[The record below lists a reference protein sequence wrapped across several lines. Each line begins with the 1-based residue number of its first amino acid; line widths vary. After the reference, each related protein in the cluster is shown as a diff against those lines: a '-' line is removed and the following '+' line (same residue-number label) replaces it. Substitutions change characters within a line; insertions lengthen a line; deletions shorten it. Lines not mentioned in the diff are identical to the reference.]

1 MTFYKDRKIAH
12 SFIAAC
18 TCLLLLTNRADAQL
32 HTPHL
37 PGNKPL
43 RHAED
48 LMAQKQYRNAVLA
61 VDMFMQQPRSATQP
75 LSHSE
80 QDKAGYI
87 KAISLLS
94 VQDPDAED
102 MAIRYISHTANPAYK
117 QRTAFA
123 LAQSYFR
130 NNRFAD
136 AIRYYELAGVANLD
150 NEEII
155 NAKFEL
161 AYCYFNNSQFN
172 QAEPLLASVRELGGK
187 YYDAGNYYY
196 GLLAYNKNNYEDALN
211 SFNRI
216 ENKKEYN
223 NIVPYYIAEIHYFTG
238 HKQKALQEALR
249 LINRTEKSFYHNELH
264 LLAAQVYFEDKNYTE
279 ALPYFEYYYENT
291 ERIRKEDL
299 YEMAYC
305 YYQLQDWEDAID
317 YFQQLSE
324 TRDSLGQSS
333 TYLLGDCYLKTGD
346 KKSARNAFT
355 ICADMPFN
363 PGQKEASML
372 IAAKLSYEMGYNSD
386 AIYYINLLLA
396 DFPNSAHADEAK
408 TMLSDLLIRTS
419 NYAEAYDALRDV
431 NKRDNNYNRI
441 FQKVTYGYAM
451 QQMQAG
457 NYSFADSLL
466 NMSLAGGTDPVYT
479 TAAYFWKADLA
490 YRAGDYKSSINYGSR
505 FVNSEGRKEW
515 VTMLSPDATERNA
528 FITMGHASMELS
540 AFKEAQDFFSKAR
553 YNADTTSDSLFITS
567 TVLQEADAVF
577 MQKDYSKAVS
587 LYDKVIAANTAD
599 ADYARFQKAVIL
611 GLSGNNKGKA
621 EILSGL
627 IGRTPASKYEHDA
640 RYELGLTY
648 IEDSKYTAAINTMM
662 PLTEAYEIRNMAPR
676 AWMKIGFAYQQSGN
690 EQKAIASYK
699 RIVQEYPASEE
710 RTAALDALKSLYIQS
725 GKPGDYAKLL
735 NENNITGTEENN
747 LDTTYYATAE
757 AQYAAGNWGKAR
769 QLLDEY
775 LQKYPTGAFTVK
787 AHYYKAESHYQLKEY
802 KNALGEYREVLAA
815 PWSNFSENS
824 ARRASAITFN
834 MEDWQAAKKHYT
846 ELRNIAMT
854 EENLLAAYN
863 GLMLTNDK
871 LNERSS
877 AAAYAD
883 TLLSITSV
891 DGKIKENA
899 LLIKA
904 NAKMMEAN
912 YDEAL
917 SLFKQLETAGMAATA
932 AEARYNIAFIYYLQ
946 GNLKEA
952 ETAANNTIQL
962 SAGNDYWVVKSF
974 ILLADILVQ
983 QKDYFN
989 AKATLQ
995 SIIKNSKIPELKNQ
1009 ATEKLKE
1016 VKQLENKKTKLSDK

>member
-1 MTFYKDRKIAH
+1 MTFYKDKKIAH

-18 TCLLLLTNRADAQL
+18 TCLLLFSSRVSAQL

-37 PGNKPL
+37 PGNKHL
-43 RHAED
+43 RSAEE
-48 LMAQKQYRNAVLA
+48 LLAQKQYRNAVLA
-61 VDMFMQQPRSATQP
+61 VDLFMQQPRSTTLP

-80 QDKAGYI
+80 SDKAGYI
-87 KAISLLS
+87 RTISLLNLE
-94 VQDPDAED
+94 DADAERD
-102 MAIRYISHTANPAYK
+102 AINYISRTANPAYK
-117 QRTAFA
+117 QRAAYA
-123 LAQSYFR
+123 LAQNYFR

-136 AIRYYELAGVANLD
+136 AIKYYELAGVANLN
-150 NEEII
+150 NEEVI

-196 GLLAYNKNNYEDALN
+196 GLLAYNKNNYKDALN

-216 ENKKEYN
+216 EDKKEYS
-223 NIVPYYIAEIHYFTG
+223 NIVPYYVAEIHYFTG
-238 HKQKALQEALR
+238 NKQKALQDALK
-249 LINRTEKSFYHNELH
+249 LIKRPEKTFYHNELH
-264 LLAAQVYFEDKNYTE
+264 LLAAQVYFEDKNYKE
-279 ALPYFEYYYENT
+279 ALPYFEYYYDNT

-305 YYQLQDWEDAID
+305 YYQVQDWEYAID

-346 KKSARNAFT
+346 KKSARNAFS

-386 AIYYINLLLA
+386 AIYYVNLLLA
-396 DFPNSAHADEAK
+396 DFPNSVHADEAK

-419 NYAEAYDALRDV
+419 NYAEAYDALQDV
-431 NKRDNNYNRI
+431 NKRDDNYNRI

-451 QQMQAG
+451 QQMQLG
-457 NYSFADSLL
+457 NYTFADSLL
-466 NMSLAGGTDPVYT
+466 DMSLSGTDPVYKD
-479 TAAYFWKADLA
+479 AAFFWKSDLA
-490 YRAGDYKSSINYGSR
+490 YRAGNFQAVINHGNR
-505 FVNSEGRKEW
+505 FINSAGRKEW
-515 VTMLSPDATERNA
+515 VEMLSPDATQRNA
-528 FITMGHASMELS
+528 LITMGHAAMELS
-540 AFKEAQDFFSKAR
+540 DFKEAQNYFSKAR
-553 YNADTTSDSLFITS
+553 YTAGTTDSLFIAS

-577 MQKDYSKAVS
+577 MQKDYNKAIS
-587 LYDKVIAANTAD
+587 LYDKVIEANTPD
-599 ADYARFQKAVIL
+599 ADYARFQKAIIS
-611 GLSGNNKGKA
+611 GLSGNNKAKA

-627 IGRTPASKYEHDA
+627 IGRTPASKYENDA

-648 IEDSKYTAAINTMM
+648 IEENKYAAAIQAMK
-662 PLTEAYEIRNMAPR
+662 PLTEAYEVRNMAPR
-676 AWMKIGFAYQQSGN
+676 AWMKIGFAYQQAGN
-690 EQKAIASYK
+690 EQKAIESYK
-699 RIVQEYPASEE
+699 RIVQEYPTSEE
-710 RTAALDALKSLYIQS
+710 RNAALDALKSLYIQS
-725 GKPGDYAKLL
+725 GKAGDYASLL
-735 NENNITGTEENN
+735 KENNISGTEENN

-757 AQYAAGNWGKAR
+757 AQYAAGNWSKAKG
-769 QLLDEY
+769 LLSEY
-775 LQKYPTGAFTVK
+775 LEKYPNGAFTGK

-802 KNALGEYREVLAA
+802 KAALAEYEQVLSA

-824 ARRASAITFN
+824 ARRAAAIAFN
-834 MEDWQAAKKHYT
+834 MEDWQTAKKYYSQ
-846 ELRNIAMT
+846 LRNIAMT
-854 EENLLAAYN
+854 EENLLTAYN
-863 GLMLTNDK
+863 GLMLVNDK
-871 LNERSS
+871 LKERSS
-877 AAAYAD
+877 ASAYAD

-891 DGKIKENA
+891 DGKTKENA

-904 NAKMMEAN
+904 NSLMMAAN
-912 YDEAL
+912 YNEAL
-917 SLFKQLETAGMAATA
+917 VVFKQLETAGIAATA
-932 AEARYNIAFIYYLQ
+932 AEARYNIAFIHYLQ

-974 ILLADILVQ
+974 LLLADILVQ

-995 SIIKNSKIPELKNQ
+995 SIIKNSKIPELKTM

-1016 VKQLENKKTKLSDK
+1016 VKQLENKKTKLSD

>member
-12 SFIAAC
+12 SFVAAC
-18 TCLLLLTNRADAQL
+18 ITFLLLTNRADAQL
-32 HTPHL
+32 HTPHMA
-37 PGNKPL
+37 GNRQLK
-43 RHAED
+43 HAEE
-48 LMAQKQYRNAVLA
+48 LLAQKQYRNAALA
-61 VDMFMQQPRSATQP
+61 ADLFIKQPRSATTP
-75 LSHSE
+75 LSQSE
-80 QDKAGYI
+80 RDKAGYV
-87 KAISLLS
+87 KTISLLNT
-94 VQDPDAED
+94 QDTDAESV
-102 MAIRYISHTANPAYK
+102 ALHFIHHTANPTYK
-117 QRTAFA
+117 QRAA
-123 LAQSYFR
+123 YGLAQNYFR
-130 NNRFAD
+130 NNRYAD
-136 AIRYYELAGVANLD
+136 AIRYYELAGVANLS
-150 NEEII
+150 NEEVI

-161 AYCYFNNSQFN
+161 AYCYFNNSQFTE
-172 QAEPLLASVRELGGK
+172 AEPLLASVRELGGK

-196 GLLAYNKNNYEDALN
+196 GLLAYNKNNYKDALN

-216 ENKKEYN
+216 EDKKEYS

-238 HKQKALQEALR
+238 NRQKALQDALK

-264 LLAAQVYFEDKNYTE
+264 LLAAQVYFEDKNYTD
-279 ALPYFEYYYENT
+279 ALPYFEYYYDNT

-346 KKSARNAFT
+346 KKSARNAFS

-372 IAAKLSYEMGYNSD
+372 IAARLSYELGYNSD
-386 AIYYINLLLA
+386 AIYYVNLLLA
-396 DFPNSAHADEAK
+396 DFPNSKYTDEAK

-419 NYAEAYDALRDV
+419 NYAEAYDALSDV
-431 NKRDNNYNRI
+431 HNRDNNYNRI
-441 FQKVTYGYAM
+441 YQKVTYGYAM

-457 NYSFADSLL
+457 NYGFADSLL
-466 NMSLAGGTDPVYT
+466 DMSVAAGTDPVYK
-479 TAAYFWKADLA
+479 AASYFWKADLA
-490 YRAGDYKSSINYGSR
+490 YRAMNYKMAIEYGNR
-505 FVNSEGRKEW
+505 FVNSPGKKEW

-540 AFKEAQDFFSKAR
+540 TFKEAQEYFSKAR
-553 YNADTTSDSLFITS
+553 YNADASTDSLFITS

-577 MQKDYSKAVS
+577 MQKDYDKAIA
-587 LYDKVIAANTAD
+587 LYDKVIAANTSD
-599 ADYARFQKAVIL
+599 ADYARYQKAVIL
-611 GLSGNNKGKA
+611 GLSGNNKSKA

-627 IGRTPASKYEHDA
+627 IGRNPASKYENDA

-648 IEDSKYTAAINTMM
+648 IEENKYSAAVNTMM

-690 EQKAIASYK
+690 EQKAIESYQ
-699 RIVQEYPASEE
+699 RIVKEYPTSAEYVAS
-710 RTAALDALKSLYIQS
+710 LDALKSLYIQI
-725 GKPGDYAKLL
+725 GKPGEYARLL
-735 NENNITGTEENN
+735 KDNNIQGSEENN

-757 AQYAAGNWGKAR
+757 TQYASGNWAQAKN
-769 QLLDEY
+769 LLSEY
-775 LQKYPTGAFTVK
+775 LEKYPNGSFAGK

-802 KNALGEYREVLAA
+802 KEALVEYGYVLNA

-824 ARRASAITFN
+824 ARRAAAIAFN
-834 MEDWQAAKKHYT
+834 MEDWQQARKHYT

-854 EENLLAAYN
+854 EENLLTAYN

-871 LNERSS
+871 LNERS
-877 AAAYAD
+877 AASAYAD
-883 TLLSITSV
+883 TLLSITST
-891 DGKIKENA
+891 DAKIKENA
-899 LLIKA
+899 QLIKA
-904 NAKMMEAN
+904 NALMMAAD
-912 YDEAL
+912 YDGAL
-917 SLFKQLETAGMAATA
+917 ALFLQLETAGIAATA
-932 AEARYNIAFIYYLQ
+932 AEARYNISFIQYLK
-946 GNLKEA
+946 GNIKEA
-952 ETAANNTIQL
+952 EAAANNTIQL
-962 SAGNDYWVVKSF
+962 SAGEEYWVVKSF
-974 ILLADILVQ
+974 LLLADILVQ

-995 SIIKNSKIPELKNQ
+995 SIIKNCKISELKNQ
-1009 ATEKLKE
+1009 ANEKLKE

>member
-12 SFIAAC
+12 SFIAVC
-18 TCLLLLTNRADAQL
+18 TCFLLLANRAEAQL

-37 PGNKPL
+37 PGNKQL
-43 RHAED
+43 RQAEE
-48 LMAQKQYRNAVLA
+48 LLAQKQYRNAVLA
-61 VDMFMQQPRSATQP
+61 VDIFMQQPHSATRP
-75 LSHSE
+75 ISHSE
-80 QDKAGYI
+80 SDKAGYI
-87 KAISLLS
+87 KAISLLNL
-94 VQDPDAED
+94 QDADAESV
-102 MAIRYISHTANPAYK
+102 AISYINHTANPAYK

-123 LAQSYFR
+123 LAQSYFKT
-130 NNRFAD
+130 NRFAD

-196 GLLAYNKNNYEDALN
+196 GLLAYNKNNYQDALN

-238 HKQKALQEALR
+238 NKQKALQDALR
-249 LINRTEKSFYHNELH
+249 LINRSEKSFYHNELH
-264 LLAAQVYFEDKNYTE
+264 LLAAQVYFEDKNYSE

-346 KKSARNAFT
+346 TKSARNAFS

-363 PGQKEASML
+363 SGQKEASML

-386 AIYYINLLLA
+386 AIYYVNLLLA
-396 DFPNSAHADEAK
+396 DFPNSVHADEAK

-419 NYAEAYDALRDV
+419 NYAEAYDALTDV
-431 NKRDNNYNRI
+431 SKRDNNYNRI

-451 QQMQAG
+451 QQMQAS
-457 NYSFADSLL
+457 NYVFADSLL
-466 NMSLAGGTDPVYT
+466 NMSLAGGTDPVYK

-490 YRAGDYKSSINYGSR
+490 YRAGNYKAAINYGNR
-505 FVNSEGRKEW
+505 FVSSDGRKEW
-515 VTMLSPDATERNA
+515 VAMLSPDATDRNA
-528 FITMGHASMELS
+528 LITMGHASMELS
-540 AFKEAQDFFSKAR
+540 AFKEAQDYFSKAR
-553 YNADTTSDSLFITS
+553 YNADTATDSLFIAS

-577 MQKDYSKAVS
+577 MQKDYNKAIT
-587 LYDKVIAANTAD
+587 LYDKVIAANTSD

-627 IGRTPASKYEHDA
+627 IGRAPASKYENDA

-648 IEDSKYTAAINTMM
+648 IEENKYSAAINTLM

-690 EQKAIASYK
+690 EQKAIASYQ

-725 GKPGDYAKLL
+725 GKAGDYATLL
-735 NENNITGTEENN
+735 KENNITGTEENN

-757 AQYAAGNWGKAR
+757 AQYAAGNWIKAKN
-769 QLLDEY
+769 LLDEY
-775 LQKYPTGAFTVK
+775 LQKYPNGAFAGK

-802 KNALGEYREVLAA
+802 KDALSEYQQVLAA

-834 MEDWQAAKKHYT
+834 MEDWQAAKKYYT

-854 EENLLAAYN
+854 EENLLVAYN
-863 GLMLTNDK
+863 GLMLTNNK

-877 AAAYAD
+877 ASAYAD
-883 TLLSITSV
+883 TLLSITIV
-891 DGKIKENA
+891 DSKIKENA

-904 NAKMMEAN
+904 NALMMETD
-912 YDEAL
+912 YDNAL
-917 SLFKQLETAGMAATA
+917 TLFKQLETAGIAATA
-932 AEARYNIAFIYYLQ
+932 AEARYNIAFIHYLQ

>member
-12 SFIAAC
+12 SFVAAC
-18 TCLLLLTNRADAQL
+18 ISFLLLTNRADAQL
-32 HTPHL
+32 HTPHMA
-37 PGNKPL
+37 GNRQLK
-43 RHAED
+43 HAEE
-48 LMAQKQYRNAVLA
+48 LLAQKQYQNAALA
-61 VDMFMQQPRSATQP
+61 ADLFMQQPRSATTPISQ
-75 LSHSE
+75 SE
-80 QDKAGYI
+80 RDKAGYV
-87 KAISLLS
+87 KTISLLNT
-94 VQDPDAED
+94 QDTDAESV
-102 MAIRYISHTANPAYK
+102 ALHFVHHTANPAYK
-117 QRTAFA
+117 QRAA
-123 LAQSYFR
+123 YGLAQNYFR
-130 NNRFAD
+130 NNRYAD
-136 AIRYYELAGVANLD
+136 AIRYYELAGVANLS
-150 NEEII
+150 NEEVI

-161 AYCYFNNSQFN
+161 AYCYFNNSQFTE
-172 QAEPLLASVRELGGK
+172 AEPLLASVRELGGK

-196 GLLAYNKNNYEDALN
+196 GLLAYNKNNYKDALN
-211 SFNRI
+211 SFSRI
-216 ENKKEYN
+216 EDKKEYS

-238 HKQKALQEALR
+238 NRQKALQDALK

-279 ALPYFEYYYENT
+279 ALPYFEYYYDNT

-346 KKSARNAFT
+346 KKSARNAFS

-372 IAAKLSYEMGYNSD
+372 IAARLSYELGYNSD
-386 AIYYINLLLA
+386 AIYYVNLLLA
-396 DFPNSAHADEAK
+396 DFPNSKYTDEAK

-419 NYAEAYDALRDV
+419 NYAEAYDALSDVQNRD
-431 NKRDNNYNRI
+431 DNYNRI
-441 FQKVTYGYAM
+441 YQKVTYGYSM

-457 NYSFADSLL
+457 NYAFADSLL
-466 NMSLAGGTDPVYT
+466 EMSVTDGTDPVYK
-479 TAAYFWKADLA
+479 AASYFWKADLA
-490 YRAGDYKSSINYGSR
+490 YRAMNYKMAIEYGNR
-505 FVNSEGRKEW
+505 FVNSPGKKEW

-540 AFKEAQDFFSKAR
+540 TFKEAQEYFSKAR
-553 YNADTTSDSLFITS
+553 YNADASTDSLFITS

-577 MQKDYSKAVS
+577 MQKDYDKAIA
-587 LYDKVIAANTAD
+587 LYDKVIAANTSD
-599 ADYARFQKAVIL
+599 ADYARYQKAVIL
-611 GLSGNNKGKA
+611 GLSGNNKSKA

-627 IGRTPASKYEHDA
+627 IGRNPTSKYENDA

-648 IEDSKYTAAINTMM
+648 IEENKYSAAVNTMM

-690 EQKAIASYK
+690 EQKAIESYQ
-699 RIVQEYPASEE
+699 RIVKEYPTSAEYVAS
-710 RTAALDALKSLYIQS
+710 LDALKSLYIQI
-725 GKPGDYAKLL
+725 GKPGEYARLL
-735 NENNITGTEENN
+735 KDNNIQGSEENN

-757 AQYAAGNWGKAR
+757 TQYAAGNWAKAKN
-769 QLLDEY
+769 LLSEY
-775 LQKYPTGAFTVK
+775 LEKYPNGSFAGK

-802 KNALGEYREVLAA
+802 KEALEEYGYVLNA

-824 ARRASAITFN
+824 ARRAAALAFN
-834 MEDWQAAKKHYT
+834 MEDWQQARKHYT

-854 EENLLAAYN
+854 EENLLTAYN

-871 LNERSS
+871 LNERS
-877 AAAYAD
+877 AASAYAD
-883 TLLSITSV
+883 TLLSITST
-891 DGKIKENA
+891 DAKIKENA
-899 LLIKA
+899 QLIKA
-904 NAKMMEAN
+904 NALMMAAD
-912 YDEAL
+912 YDGAL
-917 SLFKQLETAGMAATA
+917 ALFQQLETAGIAVTA
-932 AEARYNIAFIYYLQ
+932 AEARYNISFIQYLK

-962 SAGNDYWVVKSF
+962 SAGEEYWVVKSF
-974 ILLADILVQ
+974 LLLADILVQ

-995 SIIKNSKIPELKNQ
+995 SIIKNCKIPELKKQ
-1009 ATEKLKE
+1009 ANEKLKE
-1016 VKQLENKKTKLSDK
+1016 VKQLENKKTKLSDQ